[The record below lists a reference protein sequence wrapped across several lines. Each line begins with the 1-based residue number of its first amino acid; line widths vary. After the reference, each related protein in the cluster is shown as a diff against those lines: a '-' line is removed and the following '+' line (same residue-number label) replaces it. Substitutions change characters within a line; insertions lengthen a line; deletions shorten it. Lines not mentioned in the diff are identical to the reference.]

1 MYSFILFKSLP
12 SLQNFI
18 YKLRVHLLSRLL
30 GKGLNGDDPCLFTDE
45 ERNSVRLINN
55 TIFSVKQL
63 SVNYTT
69 YDVRRDCDT
78 INTTT
83 HPYVML
89 RSPEAGTNAH
99 PYWYAQVLGIYH
111 AGVSTTH
118 PTALKHSAQHVE
130 FLWVRWLGIEPGHR
144 SGSKVARLPKVGF
157 IEDVDEDAF
166 GFLDPDLVIRGTHL
180 IPDFNSGR
188 TCDLMSYNG
197 PTVAR
202 SPDEEDDWVNFYV
215 NM

>member
-1 MYSFILFKSLP
+1 MPFEFSPSF
-12 SLQNFI
+12 QNFI

-30 GKGLNGDDPCLFTDE
+30 GKGLDGDDPCLFTDE
-45 ERNSVRLINN
+45 ERNSVRLVNN
-55 TIFSVKQL
+55 TIFSVKQV

-69 YDVRRDCDT
+69 YDIRRDCDT

-83 HPYVML
+83 RPYVML
-89 RSPEAGTNAH
+89 RSPEVGTGAY

-111 AGVSTTH
+111 AHVSTTH
-118 PTALKHSAQHVE
+118 LAAPKHSAQHIE
-130 FLWVRWLGIEPGHR
+130 FLWVRWLGIEPGYR

-157 IEDVDEDAF
+157 VEDSDDDAF
-166 GFLDPDLVIRGTHL
+166 GFLDPDLIIRGSHL

-188 TCDLMSYNG
+188 TCDLMSYDG

-202 SPDEEDDWVNFYV
+202 SPDEKDDWMNLYV
-215 NM
+215 NT